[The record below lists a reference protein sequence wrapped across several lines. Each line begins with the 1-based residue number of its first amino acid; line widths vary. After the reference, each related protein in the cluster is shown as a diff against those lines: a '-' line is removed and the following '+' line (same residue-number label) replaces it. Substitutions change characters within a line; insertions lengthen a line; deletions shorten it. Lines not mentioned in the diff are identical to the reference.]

1 MYILCVPNPKGGA
14 ITDPSSVLDVFLDRI
29 VPTESSL
36 YSFGLSAPTT
46 IDGLFVL
53 ILLLE
58 SALLSAF
65 VSALAS
71 VSPSCGALNA

>member
-1 MYILCVPNPKGGA
+1 VPNPKGGA

-46 IDGLFVL
+46 IDGLFDTV
-53 ILLLE
+53 LLLE
-58 SALLSAF
+58 SALLSLSTF

-71 VSPSCGALNA
+71 VSPSYGALNA